1 MLVFLQLDRQMRLK
15 SKIFNKYLLPGF
27 VFQSVIMAGGY
38 ATGREIVEFFLTLGP
53 RSGLLAM
60 LISALVWSIVCL
72 LTFEFARYFKAYDY
86 RTFFKK
92 LLGNGWILFEMS
104 YLAVI
109 IIVLS
114 VIAASSGN
122 IISMTLG
129 LPYNVGVVGLVVYVC
144 FMVFKGTRAIEIM
157 MSFWSIMLYLVYFVF
172 LTACII
178 NYGPQ
183 IKTTFQSVPNE
194 GGWLLNG
201 IRYAGYNLGLIPAVL
216 FSLTYIQTRKEA
228 VTAGI
233 MAGVVAI
240 IPGIFF
246 FIAMLG
252 QYPAVVEQE
261 IPSTFI
267 LQQIGSPPLTLIFH
281 VILFG
286 TLIETG
292 TGLIHALNERARFYW
307 QEKGLTM
314 PSKVRPIVAFVC
326 LTLAALIAQFG
337 LSPLIAKGYG
347 TLTWVIILVYVLPIM
362 SVGLYKLST
371 R

>member
-1 MLVFLQLDRQMRLK
+1 MLLK

-38 ATGREIVEFFLTLGP
+38 ATGREIVEFFLILGP
-53 RSGLLAM
+53 ISGLLAM
-60 LISALVWSIVCL
+60 LISALVWSVVCL

-86 RTFFKK
+86 RTFFKQ
-92 LLGNGWILFEMS
+92 LLGKGWILFEIS

-109 IIVLS
+109 LIVLS

-122 IISMTLG
+122 IINMTLG
-129 LPYNVGVVGLVVYVC
+129 LPYNIGVVGLVVYVC
-144 FMVFKGTRAIEIM
+144 FMVFKGTRAIELM

-172 LTACII
+172 LTVCIT

-183 IKTTFQSVPNE
+183 IKSTVQTVPNE

-228 VTAGI
+228 VTAGLL
-233 MAGVVAI
+233 AGIIAI
-240 IPGIFF
+240 IPGMFF
-246 FIAMLG
+246 FVAMLG
-252 QYPAVVEQE
+252 QYPAVNEQE

-267 LQQIGSPPLTLIFH
+267 LQQVGSGPLTLIFH
-281 VILFG
+281 IVLFG

-292 TGLIHALNERARFYW
+292 TGLIHALNERARLYW
-307 QEKGLTM
+307 QTKGLNM
-314 PSKVRPIVAFVC
+314 PPNIRPIIAFIC
-326 LTLAALIAQFG
+326 LTTAALIAQFG
-337 LSPLIAKGYG
+337 LTPLISQGYG

-362 SVGLYKLST
+362 SIGIYKLWASRAYT
-371 R
+371 AVNPS